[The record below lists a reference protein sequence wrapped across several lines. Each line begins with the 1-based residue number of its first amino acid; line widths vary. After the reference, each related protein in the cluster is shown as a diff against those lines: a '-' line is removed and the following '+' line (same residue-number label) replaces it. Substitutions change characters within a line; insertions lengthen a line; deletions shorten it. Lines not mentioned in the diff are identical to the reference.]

1 MLLISKGCF
10 GAPPDAHLFASESF
24 LSEVASSF
32 VFRRSING
40 EQGESVIRRLTV
52 NQYSVPKAKSTV
64 SLSRTQAASLLTF

>member
-32 VFRRSING
+32 VLRRSING
-40 EQGESVIRRLTV
+40 EQGESVDSINTPFQRLRAP
-52 NQYSVPKAKSTV
+52 YHYLAPRPLV
-64 SLSRTQAASLLTF
+64 S